1 MNTWNNMIKRIFHKI
16 FMSFD
21 LRPSVPKDK
30 EMEDLMDIIIE
41 LKFDGVSK
49 DKENIRKDFYKLG
62 SDFKKSTLEA
72 KRRLEKEECLL

>member
-41 LKFDGVSK
+41 LKFAGVSK
-49 DKENIRKDFYKLG
+49 DK
-62 SDFKKSTLEA
+62 
-72 KRRLEKEECLL
+72 